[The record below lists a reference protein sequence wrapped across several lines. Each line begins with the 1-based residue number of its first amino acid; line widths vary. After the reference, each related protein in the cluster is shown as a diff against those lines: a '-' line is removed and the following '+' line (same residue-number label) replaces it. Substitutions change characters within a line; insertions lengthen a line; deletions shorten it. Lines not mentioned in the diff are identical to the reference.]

1 MSILVS
7 VSASKKL
14 NIVAGLEAKTSNT
27 TFATYQDPPVTLRDH
42 TCD

>member
-14 NIVAGLEAKTSNT
+14 NIVAGFEAKMSNT
-27 TFATYQDPPVTLRDH
+27 AFATYQDPSITLRDL